1 MGSWPCLF
9 FFSASL
15 VTCHDPA
22 DKLVSKFSWPVI
34 TLSPK
39 PQIYATHFF
48 SFKNALEVAIRPSL
62 GCSYTFQSDSGYI
75 RPSRQI
81 SWRGLYCNNKLMEV
95 STQVF

>member
-1 MGSWPCLF
+1 MFIF
-9 FFSASL
+9 FTASL
-15 VTCHDPA
+15 GTCHDPA
-22 DKLVSKFSWPVI
+22 VKLVSKFSWPVI

-39 PQIYATHFF
+39 RQIYATH
-48 SFKNALEVAIRPSL
+48 LEVAIRPSL

-95 STQVF
+95 STQLF